1 MKKINKIL
9 DYLSELNIDKD
20 KRLADFLVEL
30 KNQSKIVTDKGFN
43 KLEIK
48 KYKLKLSKKKL
59 NLGIY
64 ISEKYRINKIQ
75 DFSYDEDYKSMNEE
89 IILLEK
95 YIEKLKQ
102 TF

>member
-1 MKKINKIL
+1 LKKINKIL

-20 KRLADFLVEL
+20 KRVADFLVEL

-48 KYKLKLSKKKL
+48 KYKLQLSKKKL

-64 ISEKYRINKIQ
+64 ISEKYSINKIQ

>member
-20 KRLADFLVEL
+20 KRIADFLVGL
-30 KNQSKIVTDKGFN
+30 KNRSKVVSDHAFN

-48 KYKLKLSKKKL
+48 KYKIKLSKKKL

-64 ISEKYRINKIQ
+64 ISDKYSIEKIQ
-75 DFSYDEDYKSMNEE
+75 DFSYDESYKSMNDE
-89 IILLEK
+89 IVLLEK
-95 YIEKLKQ
+95 YIKKLKS